1 MINVHATE
9 SGSVKGIIVPLRLF
23 VILSKETQ
31 QAAVT
36 IIIITIIVMF
46 RAFFDIYSREKKE
59 EEERITG
66 NNDPFHRAIHGRG
79 RFHFEYE
86 KSMILSMKRSLVI
99 Y

>member
-66 NNDPFHRAIHGRG
+66 NMEGRP
-79 RFHFEYE
+79 
-86 KSMILSMKRSLVI
+86 LSSSHPRSRQVSF
-99 Y
+99 

>member
-9 SGSVKGIIVPLRLF
+9 SGSVKGIIIPLRLF

-66 NNDPFHRAIHGRG
+66 NMKERP
-79 RFHFEYE
+79 
-86 KSMILSMKRSLVI
+86 LSSSHPRSRQVSF
-99 Y
+99 